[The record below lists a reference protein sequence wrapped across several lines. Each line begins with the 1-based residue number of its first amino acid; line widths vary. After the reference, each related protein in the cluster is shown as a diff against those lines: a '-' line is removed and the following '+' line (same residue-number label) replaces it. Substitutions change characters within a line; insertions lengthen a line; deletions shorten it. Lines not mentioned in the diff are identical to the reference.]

1 MNHLPRIEAEITFL
15 PECKG
20 GRKQPP
26 LDLSGGSYRPHVVV
40 EDLNQPRATT
50 VENLSQETY
59 LGVSVV
65 SGLKEVKSGEPFY
78 VELVLIYWPLLTY
91 ESLTPGATFT
101 LREGAKIVGHG
112 QVRRVIAEGSITN
125 A

>member
-20 GRKQPP
+20 GRKEPP
-26 LDLSGGSYRPHVVV
+26 LDLSGGGYRPHVIV
-40 EDLNQPRATT
+40 EDPNQPWAITDGN
-50 VENLSQETY
+50 VSQETY

-65 SGLKEVKSGEPFY
+65 AGPKEVKLGEPFSA
-78 VELVLIYWPLLTY
+78 ELELIFWPRLAY

-101 LREGAKIVGHG
+101 LCEGAKVVGHG
-112 QVRRVIAEGSITN
+112 QVRRV
-125 A
+125 